1 MSLRPGCFLAFSA
14 RSAAPLLLLAL
25 GATPAAG
32 QAISGAED
40 SIARRAA
47 VAERGSQ
54 VMPFDLSRTRHDFR
68 PLEDGGLQTVVAR
81 DTTDA
86 AQVTLI
92 RQHLSEE
99 AERFRRGDF
108 TDPAFVHGSDMPGV
122 AELTEGAD
130 RLHIEYAEIP
140 FGGRIHYTSAD
151 PALVDAIHRWFRAQ
165 TSDHG
170 AHARP

>member
-1 MSLRPGCFLAFSA
+1 MSPRSGCFRAFPALSV
-14 RSAAPLLLLAL
+14 APLFLAL
-25 GATPAAG
+25 CATPVAG
-32 QAISGAED
+32 QATPGAED
-40 SIARRAA
+40 SVTRRAA

-86 AQVTLI
+86 AQVVLI

-99 AERFRRGDF
+99 VARFSRGDF

-122 AELTEGAD
+122 AELADGAD
-130 RLHIEYAEIP
+130 RLHIEYAEVP

-151 PALVDAIHRWFRAQ
+151 PALVDALHRWFRAQ

-170 AHARP
+170 AHAHP